1 MRVFD
6 FFSGVGGYTCGALQA
21 LADAS
26 DECDRYEIT
35 AVDCEMPVL
44 AALGANVRAHAPGA
58 GYAQRNVRLGT
69 DTFELPDDDGATI
82 VHFSPP
88 CQAFST
94 ARRATP
100 PSERELCDATRL
112 VRWSLD
118 AVVAKR
124 YKRWS
129 FENVPT
135 EAVRRILA
143 EYRDAH
149 PELVNFDEFDAK
161 FYGCPSDR
169 KRLIAGTPAVIRRLR
184 DLAGAETSIRDA
196 FRSAGMAPP
205 ANYCSNGNKN
215 GGKLIARG
223 VGQVAH
229 TVTASHHLVF
239 CDAQGQAVRCV
250 TASES
255 AILVGFPASW
265 KLPSGSKVA
274 QRAAGNAISPCLS
287 KVIVR
292 VLLEMPI
299 DAVLPRPTA
308 SGGDGGSRTELEELR
323 ADVQELWAMVR
334 AQKRKLDALCA

>member
-26 DECDRYEIT
+26 GKGCEIK
-35 AVDCEMPVL
+35 AVDCEVPVL
-44 AALGANVRAHAPGA
+44 AALAANVRAHAPGA
-58 GYAQRNVRLGT
+58 RYTQRNVRLGT
-69 DTFELPDDDGATI
+69 DSFEPPDEDGATI

-94 ARRATP
+94 ARRGTP
-100 PSERELCDATRL
+100 PSERELGDATRL

-135 EAVRRILA
+135 DAVRRILA
-143 EYRDAH
+143 EYANAH
-149 PELVNFDEFDAK
+149 PDLVTFDEFDAR

-169 KRLIAGTPAVIRRLR
+169 KRLIAGPPTMIRRLR
-184 DLAGAETSIRDA
+184 ELAGAEVGIRDA
-196 FRSAGMAPP
+196 FRSAGMEPP
-205 ANYCSNGNKN
+205 ADYCSNGNKS

-223 VGQVAH
+223 VGQVAR
-229 TVTASHHLVF
+229 TITASHHLVF
-239 CDAQGQAVRCV
+239 CDAQGHAVRCV
-250 TASES
+250 TPTES
-255 AILVGFPASW
+255 AILVGFPRSW

-287 KVIVR
+287 KAIVR
-292 VLLEMPI
+292 VLLEMPT
-299 DAVLPRPTA
+299 APAPLPTVG
-308 SGGDGGSRTELEELR
+308 GGDGGSSTELGELR
-323 ADVQELWAMVR
+323 ADVQELWAVVR
-334 AQKRKLDALCA
+334 AQKRKIDELSA

>member
-6 FFSGVGGYTCGALQA
+6 FFSGVGGYTCGAIQA
-21 LADAS
+21 FADAN
-26 DECDRYEIT
+26 DEGCEIT
-35 AVDCEMPVL
+35 AIDHEVPVL

-58 GYAQRNVRLGT
+58 GYTQRSVRLGT
-69 DTFELPDDDGATI
+69 DNFDMPDEDGATI

-94 ARRATP
+94 ARRGTP
-100 PSERELCDATRL
+100 PSERELGDATRL

-118 AVVAKR
+118 AMVAKR

-135 EAVRRILA
+135 DAVRRILT

-149 PELVNFDEFDAK
+149 PDLVNFDEFDAK

-169 KRLIAGTPAVIRRLR
+169 KRLIAGPSVMIRRLR
-184 DLAGAETSIRDA
+184 ELAGVEVGIRDA
-196 FRSAGMAPP
+196 FRTAGMEPP
-205 ANYCSNGNKN
+205 ADYCSNGNKS

-229 TVTASHHLVF
+229 TITASHHLVF
-239 CDAQGQAVRCV
+239 CDARGQAVRCV
-250 TASES
+250 TPTES

-265 KLPSGSKVA
+265 KLPSGSKIA

-287 KVIVR
+287 KAIVR
-292 VLLEMPI
+292 VLLEIPS
-299 DAVLPRPTA
+299 APAPLPTTG
-308 SGGDGGSRTELEELR
+308 GGDGGSCELQELR